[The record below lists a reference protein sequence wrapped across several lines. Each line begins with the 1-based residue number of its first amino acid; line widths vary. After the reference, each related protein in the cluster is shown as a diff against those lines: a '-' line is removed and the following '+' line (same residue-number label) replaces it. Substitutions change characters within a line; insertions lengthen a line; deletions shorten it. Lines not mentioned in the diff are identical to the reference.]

1 MGREDETMGIDIERK
16 HQKKNRRTKAVSED
30 PYLQLLIKLFRFLAR
45 RTGAGFNE
53 VVLKR
58 LYQSRTTRAPVSTSR
73 LALAMKGKKEGQI
86 AVVVGTITDDSR
98 LLEVPKMSVC
108 ALRFTRRA
116 RERILA
122 AGGECLTLDQL
133 ALQRP
138 KGQNTVLLRGPRR
151 PARPTA
157 TLERPPVCLTRPRA
171 RASPPRVCTRR
182 SRLVDAASPA
192 DTRRNWLFIKNLLGS
207 GN

>member
-1 MGREDETMGIDIERK
+1 M
-16 HQKKNRRTKAVSED
+16 A
-30 PYLQLLIKLFRFLAR
+30 LLIRLYRFLAR

-73 LALAMKGKKEGQI
+73 LMLALKGKKENQI

-98 LLEVPKMSVC
+98 LLDVPKMSVA

-122 AGGECLTLDQL
+122 AGGQCLTLDQL

-138 KGQNTVLLRGPRR
+138 KGQNTIPLRGPKKARKSFR
-151 PARPTA
+151 YFGAPGVPGSSARPRVGKKG
-157 TLERPPVCLTRPRA
+157 LHKKEQA
-171 RASPPRVCTRR
+171 RGRR
-182 SRLVDAASPA
+182 KSRGFKV
-192 DTRRNWLFIKNLLGS
+192 
-207 GN
+207 

>member
-1 MGREDETMGIDIERK
+1 M
-16 HQKKNRRTKAVSED
+16 Q
-30 PYLQLLIKLFRFLAR
+30 LFRFLAR

-138 KGQNTVLLRGPRR
+138 KGQNTVLLRGPKK
-151 PARPTA
+151 ARQAYRYFGKAPGVPNSTS
-157 TLERPPVCLTRPRA
+157 RPRVAAKGLHKKEQA
-171 RASPPRVCTRR
+171 RGRR
-182 SRLVDAASPA
+182 KSRGYKA
-192 DTRRNWLFIKNLLGS
+192 
-207 GN
+207 